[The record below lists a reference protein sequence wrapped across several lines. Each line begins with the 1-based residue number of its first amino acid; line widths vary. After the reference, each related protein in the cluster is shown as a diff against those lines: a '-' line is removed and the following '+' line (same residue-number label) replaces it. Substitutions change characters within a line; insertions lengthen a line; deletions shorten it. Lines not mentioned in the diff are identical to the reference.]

1 MREGL
6 AQVRELGR
14 VREVWERVESLERE
28 LGVLA
33 LGPAVARVQEE
44 PERERELGRVRE
56 ALERGPAPV
65 S

>member
-33 LGPAVARVQEE
+33 LGPAGARGQEE
-44 PERERELGRVRE
+44 PARERELGRVRE